1 MHLCFNTPGWN
12 DWINSWCIYKVK
24 TELFLRPNQSNQ
36 AYWSR
41 EMFNTCRTEKYPVSV
56 KLSCSSAFSSYS
68 TYWFYKQTGL
78 GFHSQLNVSR
88 NISGQYLILIL
99 MFPEF
104 QTRSKFRDS
113 STRQT
118 VIMNGWP
125 VIRFSPERCLSAL
138 SLNTV
143 LIHSFSLG
151 TPASDQSPKHKNLLS
166 TSTGRQPLVVLVR
179 KSYWFGC
186 NVQFTPLDSTTFST
200 GNF

>member
-1 MHLCFNTPGWN
+1 MQ
-12 DWINSWCIYKVK
+12 D
-24 TELFLRPNQSNQ
+24 
-36 AYWSR
+36 R
-41 EMFNTCRTEKYPVSV
+41 EYPMFV
-56 KLSCSSAFSSYS
+56 KLSCSSDFSSSS

-78 GFHSQLNVSR
+78 GFHSQLSVSR

-104 QTRSKFRDS
+104 RTTRSKFRDS

-118 VIMNGWP
+118 VITNGWP

-138 SLNTV
+138 SLNTL

-151 TPASDQSPKHKNLLS
+151 TPAFDRSAKHKNLLR
-166 TSTGRQPLVVLVR
+166 TSTGRQPLVVLAR

-186 NVQFTPLDSTTFST
+186 NVQFTPLDATTFST
-200 GNF
+200 ADLQLDWFMVYYFYLKSLMNMSLLPIIQEKLKQIIIPSMERQ